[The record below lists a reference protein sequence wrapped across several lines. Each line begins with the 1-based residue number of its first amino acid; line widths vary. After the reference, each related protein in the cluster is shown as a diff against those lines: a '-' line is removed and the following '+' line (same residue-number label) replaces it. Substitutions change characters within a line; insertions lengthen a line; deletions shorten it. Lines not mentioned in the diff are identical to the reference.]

1 MDKITLFPAFVS
13 IYLLYKGWGSE
24 KIFLYFFLPV
34 LLLIPTYYE
43 SKLIPGFPEVTF
55 WSMALLPVFI
65 FWMMKDK
72 KSEINLHL
80 IDLLVVA
87 HLVVVF
93 YAQYEATGYK
103 DAQKIFYKDTV
114 QRLLPYA
121 MIRFFSVKEYFRIE
135 MIRIMLVLTII
146 LGFFMLIEAKW
157 FTNYLDIWI
166 RKIWPQSVPWDG
178 VMQRGGIKRAAA
190 TFGHPISA
198 GYFFSMMVP
207 FSVWYH
213 KNYGSD
219 SKWFSKLAIA
229 FSVLGT
235 LASFSRAPMMGL
247 GISALILWFGWHK
260 FKSVLAVFISIAA
273 VAGSLIVL
281 PVFIEYVSVTRAT
294 ALTKDQENAA
304 YRKEMLDNYLEVIKA
319 QPYWGYGRYTFPVIE
334 RQVSIDNEYLFIALT
349 EGLIALSLY
358 VILIIWVIFKLIHSV
373 SFCDETDKNYQLAWV
388 LMAAWISAIF
398 TQATVFA
405 GNQTV
410 HVFYMIAGLSVTLS
424 QIMAQQLTKEELS
437 KITVSGK
444 INEYHFRSTL

>member
-1 MDKITLFPAFVS
+1 MDKITLIPALIS

-43 SKLIPGFPEVTF
+43 SKLVPGLPEVAF

-65 FWMMKDK
+65 YYMMKEK
-72 KSEINLHL
+72 KPKINFHI

-87 HLVVVF
+87 HLLIVL
-93 YAQYEATGYK
+93 YSQYEATGYK

-114 QRLLPYA
+114 QRLLPYL
-121 MIRFFSVKEYFRIE
+121 MIRLMSVKESFRTDLVRIL
-135 MIRIMLVLTII
+135 MILTII
-146 LGFFMLIEAKW
+146 LGVFMLIEAKW
-157 FTNYLDIWI
+157 FTNFTDLWI

-207 FSVWYH
+207 FAVWYH
-213 KNYGSD
+213 KNYGKKG
-219 SKWFSKLAIA
+219 KWFTKLAIA

-235 LASFSRAPMMGL
+235 LASFSRAPMIGL
-247 GISALILWFGWHK
+247 GISAVVLWFGWHK
-260 FKSVLAVFISIAA
+260 FKSVLAVFISIGVT
-273 VAGSLIVL
+273 VAIIVVL
-281 PVFIEYVSVTRAT
+281 PALIDYVSVTRAT

-304 YRKEMLDNYLEVIKA
+304 YRKEMLDNYFEVIMDK
-319 QPYWGYGRYTFPVIE
+319 PYWGYGRYTFPVIE

-349 EGLIALSLY
+349 EGLTALFLY
-358 VILIIWVIFKLIHSV
+358 VLLLLWVIFKLIHSV
-373 SFCDETDKNYQLAWV
+373 SICDEAETNYQLYWV
-388 LMAAWISAIF
+388 LIAAWISAIF
-398 TQATVFA
+398 TQATVYA

-410 HVFYMIAGLSVTLS
+410 QIFYMIAALSVTLS
-424 QIMAQQLTKEELS
+424 QVMAQQLNSNGINEKME
-437 KITVSGK
+437 KK
-444 INEYHFRSTL
+444 NEYHFRSTV